1 MHKINEEIKA
11 EVALPH
17 IRYIIAHTH
26 ARERAHGNTFTLISL
41 NPGRPKSIAMI
52 K

>member
-11 EVALPH
+11 GIALPH
-17 IRYIIAHTH
+17 IRYIIAHAH
-26 ARERAHGNTFTLISL
+26 AGAHSNTFTLISL